1 MLDTATRVTR
11 LASANAQRVWVKVMR
26 EPPVSKND
34 LYRLDGQRRSSFR
47 QLLPIGSSQIWGKLA
62 AIAVLG
68 MLEKRAVSLGVA
80 RLQSEEFPSD
90 FNAGQVILPYLLTAF
105 VQEKQ
110 RLLAFFK

>member
-1 MLDTATRVTR
+1 MDNDGAASDSSCR
-11 LASANAQRVWVKVMR
+11 LALR
-26 EPPVSKND
+26 EFGV
-34 LYRLDGQRRSSFR
+34 
-47 QLLPIGSSQIWGKLA
+47 KLA

-90 FNAGQVILPYLLTAF
+90 FNASQVIFPYLLTAF

-110 RLLAFFK
+110 RLLAFSK